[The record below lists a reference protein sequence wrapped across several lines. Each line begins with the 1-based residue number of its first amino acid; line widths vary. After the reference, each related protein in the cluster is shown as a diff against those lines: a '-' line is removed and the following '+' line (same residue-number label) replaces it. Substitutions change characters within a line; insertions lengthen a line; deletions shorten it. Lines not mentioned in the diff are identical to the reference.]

1 MAVNLFKGK
10 RIWNGLKFVW
20 PLLLWAFLYRNILL
34 ARAPVFPETFYIY
47 SIVRFVLDNLCSGVF
62 PLWNPYLLWGV
73 PIQIFLTYIGI
84 FNPAWGAMLL
94 LKLGGGDSY
103 QAFMCA
109 AFGYFLLGQF
119 GVYFLARALL
129 KDGRAAYVAFLLS
142 LFSSAGMTVGI
153 QYHMVLLF
161 VPVVWLAFFL
171 CRFYQ
176 KGSARYVLGAVFCS
190 VLILTTYLPLYAAV
204 VFSWAALA
212 LLLTC
217 PSVLIIFWRGCRS
230 FALRNRLLTA
240 GVTAAV
246 IFSALPGLLAYRS
259 VHRKEVVVPFR
270 HQGSRVFDQGLAYPD
285 YAAFTDGALA
295 ARMSLRDFYADLN
308 ELNYGNEGI
317 LYLGG
322 WAFLVLLLSLPNRVT
337 RRGLFLAVF
346 SVLIAFL
353 ALEKATPVHKFLF
366 QHIFVFRLIRNM
378 HFFNPFLLTA
388 FILLA
393 AEQFRVLLHE
403 GLDLPRRSWQA
414 AYAFVV
420 HSLVLFFLFRQ
431 EVIHTTTL
439 FVPVLSLVFWGRQ
452 IFGKRGEVSPL
463 GWVLLV
469 GGLLLQPMEVI
480 GQYQLNADSA
490 WPLIR
495 EHARIPARKP
505 AFSFIRPLR
514 PLFTGTPE
522 EEHVLTAIYRIR
534 LEDSPG
540 FFMRRQNAFPCVWSY
555 FLATHIPEADFR
567 PLTTYKFI
575 LYDRVRIVEEAS
587 PFVTRSPGD
596 TSVAEPSGMNPGFEM
611 SSLLAEMR
619 EAFSR
624 KQDVAFVHVPLK
636 YISPPLHALAVRGE
650 RGGATPVRRSCQ
662 PAGQAE
668 KIFRQRLDARN
679 RPASR

>member
-1 MAVNLFKGK
+1 
-10 RIWNGLKFVW
+10 
-20 PLLLWAFLYRNILL
+20 
-34 ARAPVFPETFYIY
+34 
-47 SIVRFVLDNLCSGVF
+47 
-62 PLWNPYLLWGV
+62 
-73 PIQIFLTYIGI
+73 
-84 FNPAWGAMLL
+84 
-94 LKLGGGDSY
+94 
-103 QAFMCA
+103 MCA

-119 GVYFLARALL
+119 GDYFLARALL

-366 QHIFVFRLIRNM
+366 QHIFVFRLTQ
-378 HFFNPFLLTA
+378 HAFF
-388 FILLA
+388 
-393 AEQFRVLLHE
+393 
-403 GLDLPRRSWQA
+403 
-414 AYAFVV
+414 
-420 HSLVLFFLFRQ
+420 
-431 EVIHTTTL
+431 
-439 FVPVLSLVFWGRQ
+439 
-452 IFGKRGEVSPL
+452 
-463 GWVLLV
+463 
-469 GGLLLQPMEVI
+469 
-480 GQYQLNADSA
+480 
-490 WPLIR
+490 
-495 EHARIPARKP
+495 
-505 AFSFIRPLR
+505 
-514 PLFTGTPE
+514 
-522 EEHVLTAIYRIR
+522 
-534 LEDSPG
+534 
-540 FFMRRQNAFPCVWSY
+540 
-555 FLATHIPEADFR
+555 
-567 PLTTYKFI
+567 
-575 LYDRVRIVEEAS
+575 
-587 PFVTRSPGD
+587 
-596 TSVAEPSGMNPGFEM
+596 
-611 SSLLAEMR
+611 
-619 EAFSR
+619 
-624 KQDVAFVHVPLK
+624 
-636 YISPPLHALAVRGE
+636 
-650 RGGATPVRRSCQ
+650 
-662 PAGQAE
+662 
-668 KIFRQRLDARN
+668 
-679 RPASR
+679 